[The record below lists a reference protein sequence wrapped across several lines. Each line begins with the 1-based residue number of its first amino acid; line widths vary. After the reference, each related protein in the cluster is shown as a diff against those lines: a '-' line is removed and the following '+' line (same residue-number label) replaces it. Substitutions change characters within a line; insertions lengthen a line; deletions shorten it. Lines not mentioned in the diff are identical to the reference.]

1 MRFIYDSARP
11 KQPSNVSPKLSVS
24 SGLYHAFNMQEIDDN
39 ALEVQRPT
47 PPMEIQRPTPPENSE
62 SLSLSGH
69 SQMGD
74 GDIMDI
80 SSDII
85 PSEDIDDLLSD
96 TDVEEARSFAYSLG
110 PGPSATVKVNAWQK
124 TAKKRPASDEP
135 QGLTPSEDLTSASI
149 LSKLQKI
156 TPKKTATLID
166 SSVNNNVNVGGGF
179 VASQPKAVLCRLKQG
194 RTPDGTFK
202 KIPSEAADIETV
214 LDELNRSYFAMI
226 AGVKHEGSSRWKF
239 RPLVTSHTGDKLRQ
253 EDFEHFLET
262 ARRIYRV
269 VQQDFTPKI
278 HV

>member
-1 MRFIYDSARP
+1 MRFIYTSAHP
-11 KQPSNVSPKLSVS
+11 ATVSPKLSVS
-24 SGLYHAFNMQEIDDN
+24 SGLYHAFNMQEIEGSS
-39 ALEVQRPT
+39 LEVERPT
-47 PPMEIQRPTPPENSE
+47 TTTPPEDSE
-62 SLSLSGH
+62 SLSLSEH
-69 SQMGD
+69 SQTDD
-74 GDIMDI
+74 GDIIDI
-80 SSDII
+80 SSDMI

-96 TDVEEARSFAYSLG
+96 IEEPKSFAYSLG
-110 PGPSATVKVNAWQK
+110 PRATVKVDYAQK
-124 TAKKRPASDEP
+124 NKTNTKKRPAIAEP
-135 QGLTPSEDLTSASI
+135 PANEI
-149 LSKLQKI
+149 P
-156 TPKKTATLID
+156 PKKTATLIG
-166 SSVNNNVNVGGGF
+166 SSVNNNVNAGGTF
-179 VASQPKAVLCRLKQG
+179 VASQPKAILCRLKQG

-253 EDFEHFLET
+253 EDFEHFVET